1 MWETLGLTP
10 GLGRSTGGEHCNPLQ
25 YSCLENPHGQRNL
38 AGDSPRGCKESDMTE
53 WLSTAHT
60 HSIVSVSEL
69 ENIQLF
75 PVTYVFISE
84 VSIER
89 GSKKNDEN
97 SASQEAMFN
106 GQLKLLTFSM
116 IKYIFLNSHTLNI
129 SIYL

>member
-1 MWETLGLTP
+1 M
-10 GLGRSTGGEHCNPLQ
+10 
-25 YSCLENPHGQRNL
+25 
-38 AGDSPRGCKESDMTE
+38 
-53 WLSTAHT
+53 
-60 HSIVSVSEL
+60 SEL